1 MRPFRIPYL
10 ILSSCLLLPIAI
22 GILSCSPSYKQMQS
36 APDSYRD
43 ADVNVLQKFKPAFTV
58 ALYNTTVDVVG
69 NHLSGLLLI
78 KKMPDSSTRMVFSNE
93 MGFSFFDFEFK
104 PDGDFKVYS
113 IMKKLNKKSVIKT
126 LQHDFE
132 LVLMN
137 NLNNSKAFVKTN
149 EGLIYFI
156 FPQNKGF
163 NYYIT
168 NQTGSELVRMER
180 ASNKKTIVEAVM
192 QNYQN
197 GIPDTIG
204 ISHKTFEF
212 NIGLKRIER

>member
-1 MRPFRIPYL
+1 MH
-10 ILSSCLLLPIAI
+10 
-22 GILSCSPSYKQMQS
+22 KQMQS
-36 APDSYRD
+36 ST
-43 ADVNVLQKFKPAFTV
+43 ADINLLQKFKPAFTV

-93 MGFSFFDFEFK
+93 MGLSFFDFEFAA
-104 PDGDFKVYS
+104 DGSFKVYS
-113 IMKKLNKKSVIKT
+113 IIKKMNKKSVIKT

-137 NLNNSKAFVKTN
+137 TLDYNKAIVKTN
-149 EGLIYFI
+149 NGFNYFI
-156 FPQNKGF
+156 FPQTKGY

-168 NQTGSELVRMER
+168 NADGTDLIRMER
-180 ASNKKTIVEAVM
+180 ASNKKIIVEAVM
-192 QNYQN
+192 KNYSN

>member
-1 MRPFRIPYL
+1 MLLFRIPYL
-10 ILSSCLLLPIAI
+10 ILSSLLLIM
-22 GILSCSPSYKQMQS
+22 LSCSPAHQQMQS
-36 APDSYRD
+36 AA
-43 ADVNVLQKFKPAFTV
+43 ADVNLLQKFKPAFTV

-93 MGFSFFDFEFK
+93 MGFSFFDFEFAA
-104 PDGDFKVYS
+104 DGSFKVYS
-113 IMKKLNKKSVIKT
+113 IIKKLNKKSVIKT

-132 LVLMN
+132 LILMN
-137 NLNNSKAFVKTN
+137 NLDNSKASVRIKDGVT
-149 EGLIYFI
+149 YFI
-156 FPQNKGF
+156 FPQSKGF

-168 NQTGSELVRMER
+168 NQSGDELVRLER

-192 QNYQN
+192 KNYIN

>member
-1 MRPFRIPYL
+1 MHQFRIPYL
-10 ILSSCLLLPIAI
+10 ILSSCLLIMGCFPVHQ
-22 GILSCSPSYKQMQS
+22 QMQS
-36 APDSYRD
+36 APDSYRG

-58 ALYNTTVDVVG
+58 ALYNTTVDVMG

-93 MGFSFFDFEFK
+93 MGLGFFDFEFAA
-104 PDGDFKVYS
+104 DGNFKVHS
-113 IMKKLNKKSVIKT
+113 IMKKLDKKSVIKT

-137 NLNNSKAFVKTN
+137 NLDNSKAVVKTN
-149 EGLIYFI
+149 EGLTYFI
-156 FPQNKGF
+156 FPQSKGF

-168 NQTGSELVRMER
+168 NQSGDELVRMER
-180 ASNKKTIVEAVM
+180 ASNKKIIVEAVM
-192 QNYQN
+192 KNYIN

>member
-1 MRPFRIPYL
+1 M
-10 ILSSCLLLPIAI
+10 
-22 GILSCSPSYKQMQS
+22 LSCSPVHQQMQS
-36 APDSYRD
+36 AG

-93 MGFSFFDFEFK
+93 MGLTFFDFEFAA
-104 PDGDFKVYS
+104 DGKFKVYS
-113 IMKKLNKKSVIKT
+113 IIKKMNKRSVIKT

-132 LVLMN
+132 LILMN
-137 NLNNSKAFVKTN
+137 NLDNSKVSVKTKD
-149 EGLIYFI
+149 GLTYFI
-156 FPQNKGF
+156 YPKSKGY

-168 NQTGSELVRMER
+168 NQSGNELVRMER

-192 QNYQN
+192 KNYQK
-197 GIPDTIG
+197 GVPDSIG

-212 NIGLKRIER
+212 NIGLKRIE

>member
-1 MRPFRIPYL
+1 M
-10 ILSSCLLLPIAI
+10 ILSSCLLFV
-22 GILSCSPSYKQMQS
+22 LSCSPSYKQMQS
-36 APDSYRD
+36 AK
-43 ADVNVLQKFKPAFTV
+43 ADINVLQKFKPAFTV

-78 KKMPDSSTRMVFSNE
+78 KKMADSSTRMVFSNE

-104 PDGDFKVYS
+104 PDGEFKVYS
-113 IMKKLNKKSVIKT
+113 IMQKLNKKSVIKT

-132 LVLMN
+132 LILMN
-137 NLNNSKAFVKTN
+137 NLDTSKAIVKAN
-149 EGLIYFI
+149 EGLTYFI
-156 FPQNKGF
+156 FPQGKGF

-168 NQTGSELVRMER
+168 NQSGSELVRMER
-180 ASNKKTIVEAVM
+180 SSNKKTIVEAVM
-192 QNYQN
+192 KNYQN
-197 GIPDTIG
+197 GVPDTIG

>member
-1 MRPFRIPYL
+1 M
-10 ILSSCLLLPIAI
+10 ILSSCVPIAI
-22 GILSCSPSYKQMQS
+22 GMLIGCSPVHKQMQS
-36 APDSYRD
+36 PDSYRD
-43 ADVNVLQKFKPAFTV
+43 ADVNSIKKFKPAFTV

-69 NHLSGLLLI
+69 NHFSGLLLI

-93 MGFSFFDFEFK
+93 MGLTFFDFEFAAGRK
-104 PDGDFKVYS
+104 FKVYS
-113 IMKKLNKKSVIKT
+113 IIKKMNKRLVIKT

-137 NLNNSKAFVKTN
+137 NLDNSTATVKTKN
-149 EGLIYFI
+149 GLIYFI
-156 FPQNKGF
+156 FPQNKGY

-168 NQTGSELVRMER
+168 NTGGNELVRMER
-180 ASNKKTIVEAVM
+180 ASNKKIIVEGVM
-192 QNYQN
+192 KNYSK

>member
-1 MRPFRIPYL
+1 MLQFRITYL
-10 ILSSCLLLPIAI
+10 ILNSCLLIAL
-22 GILSCSPSYKQMQS
+22 GCSPVYQQMQS
-36 APDSYRD
+36 AS
-43 ADVNVLQKFKPAFTV
+43 ADIGCLQKFKPAFTV
-58 ALYNTTVDVVG
+58 ALYQTTVDVVG

-93 MGFSFFDFEFK
+93 MGFSFFDFEFAA
-104 PDGDFKVYS
+104 DGNFKVYS
-113 IMKKLNKKSVIKT
+113 IIKKMDKRSVIKT
-126 LQHDFE
+126 LQHDLE

-137 NLNNSKAFVKTN
+137 NMDNSKATVKTQN
-149 EGLIYFI
+149 GLIYFI
-156 FPQNKGF
+156 FPQNKGY

-168 NQTGSELVRMER
+168 NTAGDELVRMER

-192 QNYQN
+192 KNYIK
-197 GIPDTIG
+197 GIPDSIG

>member
-1 MRPFRIPYL
+1 MRPFRIIYL
-10 ILSSCLLLPIAI
+10 ILSSCLLFVV
-22 GILSCSPSYKQMQS
+22 SCSPSYQQMQS
-36 APDSYRD
+36 A
-43 ADVNVLQKFKPAFTV
+43 AANVTVLQKFKPAFTV
-58 ALYNTTVDVVG
+58 ALYNTTVDVMS

-78 KKMPDSSTRMVFSNE
+78 KIMPDSTTRVVFSNE
-93 MGFSFFDFEFK
+93 MGLGFFDFEFA
-104 PDGDFKVYS
+104 PDGSFKVYS

-137 NLNNSKAFVKTN
+137 NLDNTKAVVKTN
-149 EGLIYFI
+149 EGLTYFI
-156 FPQNKGF
+156 FPQSKGF

-168 NQTGSELVRMER
+168 NQSGDELVRMER
-180 ASNKKTIVEAVM
+180 ASNKKIIVEAVM
-192 QNYQN
+192 KNYIN

>member
-1 MRPFRIPYL
+1 MLPSRIPYL
-10 ILSSCLLLPIAI
+10 ILSSCLLIMLA
-22 GILSCSPSYKQMQS
+22 CSPVHKQMQS
-36 APDSYRD
+36 AS
-43 ADVNVLQKFKPAFTV
+43 ADISQLQKFKPAFTV

-93 MGFSFFDFEFK
+93 MGFTFFDFEFAS
-104 PDGDFKVYS
+104 DGKFKVYS
-113 IMKKLNKKSVIKT
+113 ITKQLNKRSVIKT
-126 LQHDFE
+126 LQNDFA
-132 LVLMN
+132 LILMN
-137 NLNNSKAFVKTN
+137 NLDNTMASVKTAN
-149 EGLIYFI
+149 GLTYFI
-156 FPQNKGF
+156 FPQTKGF

-168 NQTGSELVRMER
+168 NNTVDELVRMER

-192 QNYQN
+192 KNYVN

>member
-1 MRPFRIPYL
+1 M
-10 ILSSCLLLPIAI
+10 ILSSCLFIL
-22 GILSCSPSYKQMQS
+22 LSCSPVHKQMQP
-36 APDSYRD
+36 AR
-43 ADVNVLQKFKPAFTV
+43 ADVNLLQKFKPNFTV
-58 ALYNTTVDVVG
+58 ALYSTTVDVTG
-69 NHLSGLLLI
+69 YHLSGLLLI

-93 MGFSFFDFEFK
+93 MGFTFFDFEFGA
-104 PDGDFKVYS
+104 DGSFKVYS
-113 IMKKLNKKSVIKT
+113 IIKKMNKKSVIKT

-137 NLNNSKAFVKTN
+137 KLDINSVIVKANKDQH
-149 EGLIYFI
+149 YFI
-156 FPQNKGF
+156 FPQNKGY

-168 NQTGSELVRMER
+168 NAEGTELVRMER
-180 ASNKKTIVEAVM
+180 ASNKKPIVEAVM
-192 QNYQN
+192 HNYSN

>member
-1 MRPFRIPYL
+1 MRPYPITCL
-10 ILSSCLLLPIAI
+10 ILSSLLLIFGCTPA
-22 GILSCSPSYKQMQS
+22 YKQMQS
-36 APDSYRD
+36 ATAD
-43 ADVNVLQKFKPAFTV
+43 ATVLQKFRPAFTV
-58 ALYNTTVDVVG
+58 VLYNTTVDVVG

-104 PDGDFKVYS
+104 NDGDFKVYS

-126 LQHDFE
+126 LRHDFE

-137 NLNNSKAFVKTN
+137 GLDESRATIKTN
-149 EGLIYFI
+149 GGLTYFI
-156 FPQNKGF
+156 FPQKKGY

-168 NQTGSELVRMER
+168 NPAGNELVRMER
-180 ASNKKTIVEAVM
+180 ASGKKTIVEAVM
-192 QNYQN
+192 KNYIN
-197 GIPDTIG
+197 GVPDTIG

-212 NIGLKRIER
+212 NIGLKKIER

>member
-1 MRPFRIPYL
+1 
-10 ILSSCLLLPIAI
+10 
-22 GILSCSPSYKQMQS
+22 MQTAS
-36 APDSYRD
+36 ADI
-43 ADVNVLQKFKPAFTV
+43 NLLQKFKPVFTV

-93 MGFSFFDFEFK
+93 MGLTFFDFEFAA
-104 PDGDFKVYS
+104 DGKFKVYS
-113 IMKKLNKKSVIKT
+113 IIKKMNKRSVIKT

-132 LVLMN
+132 LILMN
-137 NLNNSKAFVKTN
+137 NLDNSKASVRTGN
-149 EGLIYFI
+149 GLTYFI
-156 FPQNKGF
+156 FPQTKGF

-168 NQTGSELVRMER
+168 NLSGDELVRMER

-192 QNYQN
+192 KNYIN

-212 NIGLKRIER
+212 RIGLKRIER

>member
-1 MRPFRIPYL
+1 MLPYRITYL
-10 ILSSCLLLPIAI
+10 ILSSCLLIV
-22 GILSCSPSYKQMQS
+22 LSCSPAHQQMQT
-36 APDSYRD
+36 AN
-43 ADVNVLQKFKPAFTV
+43 ADVTLLQKFKPAFTV

-78 KKMPDSSTRMVFSNE
+78 KKMPDSSTRLVFSNE
-93 MGFSFFDFEFK
+93 MGFSFFDFEFAA
-104 PDGDFKVYS
+104 DGKFKVYS
-113 IMKKLNKKSVIKT
+113 ITKQMNKKSVIKT

-132 LVLMN
+132 LILMN
-137 NLNNSKAFVKTN
+137 NLDNSKASVRTKDGLTYFV
-149 EGLIYFI
+149 
-156 FPQNKGF
+156 FPQTKGF

-168 NQTGSELVRMER
+168 NQSGNNLVRMER

-192 QNYQN
+192 NNYVG

>member
-1 MRPFRIPYL
+1 MLPSRIPYL
-10 ILSSCLLLPIAI
+10 ILSSCLPIAI
-22 GILSCSPSYKQMQS
+22 GILLSCSPAHKQMQS
-36 APDSYRD
+36 ASTDISL
-43 ADVNVLQKFKPAFTV
+43 LQKFKPAFTV

-93 MGFSFFDFEFK
+93 MGFTFFDFEFAA
-104 PDGDFKVYS
+104 GGQFKVYS
-113 IMKKLNKKSVIKT
+113 ITKQMNKSSVIKT
-126 LQHDFE
+126 LQHDLE
-132 LVLMN
+132 LILMN
-137 NLNNSKAFVKTN
+137 NMDNSKASVRTN
-149 EGLIYFI
+149 GGLTYFI
-156 FPQNKGF
+156 FPQTKGF

-168 NQTGSELVRMER
+168 NNTVGELIRMER

-192 QNYQN
+192 KNYVN

>member
-1 MRPFRIPYL
+1 MM
-10 ILSSCLLLPIAI
+10 
-22 GILSCSPSYKQMQS
+22 SCSPVHQQMQS
-36 APDSYRD
+36 AS

-93 MGFSFFDFEFK
+93 MGIGFFDFEFK

-113 IMKKLNKKSVIKT
+113 IMKKLNKNSVIKT

-137 NLNNSKAFVKTN
+137 NLDNSKVVVKTN
-149 EGLIYFI
+149 EGLTYFI
-156 FPQNKGF
+156 FPQSKGF

-168 NQTGSELVRMER
+168 NQTGNELVRLER

-192 QNYQN
+192 KNYIN

>member
-1 MRPFRIPYL
+1 MHLLRIPCL
-10 ILSSCLLLPIAI
+10 ILSSCLPIAI
-22 GILSCSPSYKQMQS
+22 GMITGCSTIHQPMQS
-36 APDSYRD
+36 AA
-43 ADVNVLQKFKPAFTV
+43 ADVHVLQKFKPAFTV

-93 MGFSFFDFEFK
+93 MGLGFFDFEFK
-104 PDGDFKVYS
+104 ADGGFKVFS
-113 IMKKLNKKSVIKT
+113 IIKKLNKRSVIKT

-132 LVLMN
+132 LILMN
-137 NLNNSKAFVKTN
+137 NLDTSQVIVKTN
-149 EGLIYFI
+149 EGLTYFVY
-156 FPQNKGF
+156 PQSKGF

-168 NQTGSELVRMER
+168 NQSGSELVRMER
-180 ASNKKTIVEAVM
+180 ASSKKIIVEAVM
-192 QNYQN
+192 KNYVG

-204 ISHKTFEF
+204 ISHQTFEF

>member
-1 MRPFRIPYL
+1 MML
-10 ILSSCLLLPIAI
+10 A
-22 GILSCSPSYKQMQS
+22 CSPVHKQMQS
-36 APDSYRD
+36 AS
-43 ADVNVLQKFKPAFTV
+43 ADISQLQKFKPAFTV

-93 MGFSFFDFEFK
+93 MGFSFFDFEFAA
-104 PDGDFKVYS
+104 DGKFKVYS
-113 IMKKLNKKSVIKT
+113 ITKQMNKKSVIKT

-132 LVLMN
+132 LILMN
-137 NLNNSKAFVKTN
+137 NMDPSNASVRTSN
-149 EGLIYFI
+149 GLLYFI
-156 FPQNKGF
+156 FPQTKGF

-168 NQTGSELVRMER
+168 NSTVDELVRMER

-192 QNYQN
+192 KNYIN
-197 GIPDTIG
+197 GIPDTIS

>member
-1 MRPFRIPYL
+1 M
-10 ILSSCLLLPIAI
+10 
-22 GILSCSPSYKQMQS
+22 LSCSPAHQQMQTAS
-36 APDSYRD
+36 
-43 ADVNVLQKFKPAFTV
+43 ADVNLLQKFKPAFTV

-78 KKMPDSSTRMVFSNE
+78 KKMPDSSTRIVFSNE
-93 MGFSFFDFEFK
+93 MGFSFFDFEFAA
-104 PDGDFKVYS
+104 DGKFKVYS
-113 IMKKLNKKSVIKT
+113 ITKQMNKKSVIKT

-132 LVLMN
+132 LILMN
-137 NLNNSKAFVKTN
+137 NLDNSKASVQSKDGLTYFV
-149 EGLIYFI
+149 
-156 FPQNKGF
+156 FPQTKGF

-168 NQTGSELVRMER
+168 NQSGNNLVRMER
-180 ASNKKTIVEAVM
+180 ASNKKIIVEAVM
-192 QNYQN
+192 KNYVG